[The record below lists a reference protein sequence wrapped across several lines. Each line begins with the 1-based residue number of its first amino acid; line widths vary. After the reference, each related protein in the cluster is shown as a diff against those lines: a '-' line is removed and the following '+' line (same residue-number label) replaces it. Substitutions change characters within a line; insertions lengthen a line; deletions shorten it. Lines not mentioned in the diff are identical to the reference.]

1 VTLGTTTWLSSERQ
15 SNCLEDRVLAMT
27 YAMFGPAVVAHILV
41 EIATSL
47 ERELPDIGSRR
58 IIRSV
63 QSAHRAASGLL
74 PDVGSYTAAVGRLAR
89 AAATGRSQLL

>member
-1 VTLGTTTWLSSERQ
+1 M
-15 SNCLEDRVLAMT
+15 A
-27 YAMFGPAVVAHILV
+27 YAMSGPAVIAHVLV

-63 QSAHRAASGLL
+63 QSAHRVASVLL
-74 PDVGSYTAAVGRLAR
+74 PDLGSYAAAVGRLAR
-89 AAATGRSQLL
+89 ASATGLS